1 MRCVSPVPCDNTT
14 DDTTYSFVRRGF
26 TLVEILVVIVVISL
40 LAALVAPNVF
50 RNVDAAKTAAARSQ
64 IEMLSAALDMYRM
77 DNSAY
82 PTGGQGLEALR
93 REPLSEPRPG
103 NWRGPYLRKDVPPD
117 PWGRPYIYQP
127 LEDVL
132 GFELKT
138 LGSDAKVGGS
148 GDAEDISN
156 LK

>member
-1 MRCVSPVPCDNTT
+1 MKNPGMPNLSKRC
-14 DDTTYSFVRRGF
+14 GF

-64 IEMLSAALDMYRM
+64 IEMIGAALDMYRM

-82 PTGGQGLEALR
+82 PTADQGLEALR
-93 REPLSEPRPG
+93 REPLNEPHPG
-103 NWRGPYLRKDVPPD
+103 NWRGPYLRKDVPLD

-127 LEDVL
+127 FDDVF

-138 LGSDAKVGGS
+138 FGSDAKVGGS

-156 LK
+156 LN